1 MGELNLNRVKSFYLE
16 NNWLYG
22 LTPEGREQKK
32 LLKILHSF
40 TEGVSL
46 FSCYISKK
54 FTLLLQLF

>member
-32 LLKILHSF
+32 LLKLLHSF

-46 FSCYISKK
+46 FSYYIS
-54 FTLLLQLF
+54 TNLSLPLN